1 LIIFRFS
8 PATFYFLQPLQEQ
21 FLQSQS
27 AQVLPQPQSQS
38 GKNMLIS
45 SRKNHKWRHG
55 IQQNDAEDID
65 AQKNIIKL

>member
-21 FLQSQS
+21 SLQSQS

-45 SRKNHKWRHG
+45 SRKNHKWRHD
-55 IQQNDAEDID
+55 IQQNDTEDID